1 MTTTTPSDRSV
12 TPRPSSSSSAL
23 SSASRSNSIQQTLHS
38 ISEQPNNDNQPS
50 EKRYRQRSEELSR
63 KQPVRLDNDQSSMSN
78 LSRKESMNSSTSSS
92 VGYDANF
99 PPPPSSAYDE
109 QLQRPGVG
117 VEKREETQEEV
128 PDDIKITMQKIRHSS
143 RDPLQS
149 PPQSAAE
156 PPKPE
161 PEIELIPEPA
171 TDKLPDAYFQPNF
184 IADLRLNMRDDT
196 PVSVFYP

>member
-1 MTTTTPSDRSV
+1 
-12 TPRPSSSSSAL
+12 
-23 SSASRSNSIQQTLHS
+23 
-38 ISEQPNNDNQPS
+38 
-50 EKRYRQRSEELSR
+50 
-63 KQPVRLDNDQSSMSN
+63 MSN

-109 QLQRPGVG
+109 QLQRPSGG

-156 PPKPE
+156 PSKPE